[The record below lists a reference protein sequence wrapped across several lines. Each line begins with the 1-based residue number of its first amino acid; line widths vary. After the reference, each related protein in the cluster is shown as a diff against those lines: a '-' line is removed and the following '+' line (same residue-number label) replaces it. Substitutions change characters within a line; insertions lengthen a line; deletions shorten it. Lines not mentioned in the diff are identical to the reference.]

1 MKNIKERSP
10 PTYQRKTERNQALHS
25 TKRRSNLTK
34 SKNLL
39 KTKKMETKE
48 VKSQGI
54 NNKVNTS
61 ETVKAGA
68 NGIQEKAN
76 PLTPNKD
83 FEKEKAVPEKK
94 EAPAPV
100 IKLSEEVKS
109 VVEPGKAETPEPAAI
124 PVKKEERQEIKPEK
138 PALNL
143 ESTLKLV
150 EELHRRK
157 IQRDKL
163 LETITTLE
171 AFEVAQQDD
180 SDDADSNHFQGC
192 ALTIEDDERRKFST
206 KNPVIIQA
214 VAQYVNS
221 LCVNRLAE
229 IEAGIIIPA

>member
-1 MKNIKERSP
+1 
-10 PTYQRKTERNQALHS
+10 
-25 TKRRSNLTK
+25 
-34 SKNLL
+34 
-39 KTKKMETKE
+39 METKE

-61 ETVKAGA
+61 EPVKTGA
-68 NGIQEKAN
+68 NGMQEKAN

-83 FEKEKAVPEKK
+83 SEKAKAVPERKQA
-94 EAPAPV
+94 EVPAPV
-100 IKLSEEVKS
+100 IKLSEEVNP
-109 VVEPGKAETPEPAAI
+109 VVEPGKAETPELPAI
-124 PVKKEERQEIKPEK
+124 PEKKEEPQEIKPEK

-163 LETITTLE
+163 LETINTLE

-180 SDDADSNHFQGC
+180 SDTTDSNHFQGC
-192 ALTIEDDERRKFST
+192 TLTIEDDERRKFST

>member
-1 MKNIKERSP
+1 
-10 PTYQRKTERNQALHS
+10 
-25 TKRRSNLTK
+25 
-34 SKNLL
+34 
-39 KTKKMETKE
+39 METKE
-48 VKSQGI
+48 VKTGAVNS
-54 NNKVNTS
+54 KVNTAITAKS
-61 ETVKAGA
+61 GA

-83 FEKEKAVPEKK
+83 FDKPIPSTENKKEEANAPVVKAPELIKPTAEPAKPEALPTLPVPEKK
-94 EAPAPV
+94 EE
-100 IKLSEEVKS
+100 K
-109 VVEPGKAETPEPAAI
+109 
-124 PVKKEERQEIKPEK
+124 QEIKLDK

-163 LETITTLE
+163 LETINTLE
-171 AFEVAQQDD
+171 AFEVAQQEE
-180 SDDADSNHFQGC
+180 SDTTDSNHFQGC
-192 ALTIEDDERRKFST
+192 ILTIEDDERRKFST

-229 IEAGIIIPA
+229 IEAGITIPA